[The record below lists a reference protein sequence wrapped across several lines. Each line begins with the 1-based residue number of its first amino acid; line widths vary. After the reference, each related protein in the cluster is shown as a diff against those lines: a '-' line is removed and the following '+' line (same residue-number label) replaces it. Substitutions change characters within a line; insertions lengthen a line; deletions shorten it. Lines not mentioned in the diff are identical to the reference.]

1 MEIIK
6 MAVTYRKA
14 TSIKELIKA
23 IHDMDIEYVRE
34 NGTSLVVPLLDKKT
48 RKIIVKELKKLKIYH
63 KVEIIE
69 TNNIKK
75 LYEEKLEEYTYWKKG
90 LS

>member
-1 MEIIK
+1 

-14 TSIKELIKA
+14 TSIEELIKA

-48 RKIIVKELKKLKIYH
+48 RKIIVKELKKFKILH

-75 LYEEKLEEYTYWKKG
+75 LYEEKLEGYTLWKKG

>member
-1 MEIIK
+1 

-14 TSIKELIKA
+14 TSIKELITA
-23 IHDMDIEYVRE
+23 IHSMDIEYVSKY
-34 NGTSLVVPLLDKKT
+34 GTCLVVPFLDKKT
-48 RKIIVKELKKLKIYH
+48 RKIIIRELKKLKIYH

-69 TNNIKK
+69 TNDTKK
-75 LYEEKLEEYTYWKKG
+75 LYEIKQAEYNLWKKG

>member
-14 TSIKELIKA
+14 TSIKELITA
-23 IHDMDIEYVRE
+23 IHSMDIEYVRE
-34 NGTSLVVPLLDKKT
+34 HGTSIVVPLLDKKT

-69 TNNIKK
+69 ANNIKK
-75 LYEEKLEEYTYWKKG
+75 LYEEKLEEYTFWKKG